1 MDALRIIYTVCTHD
15 DQIFV
20 FIKFQIFKSIYK
32 IYVKLQDVEQHKKR
46 S

>member
-1 MDALRIIYTVCTHD
+1 MTKFL
-15 DQIFV
+15 F